1 MSYDFIM
8 LQVQITDLI
17 EGISRALDS
26 MTTDLANHHRRTA
39 IIALRLAEKQAFSP
53 LTCRYIRNAALLHD
67 IGALLLRRDITINDI
82 EKNLYQHAVAG
93 WLLLSNCKISAPIA
107 NMVLYHHTPWYQH
120 TGMPQD
126 RHEDLR
132 HGALLNLA
140 DTVDVLLRKHKDYL
154 TVLRIVRNMPKD
166 TFVQE
171 DVDALSD
178 IFHQQDFMEYFQ
190 RGFPKPQTPLAQRML
205 NTEEIVEFSSIFS
218 YVIDSR
224 SPSTATH
231 TVGVA
236 EQSRALYVLSGASE
250 DAINDLYVAGLLHDI
265 GKIGVPVE
273 LIEKN
278 GKLTN
283 DEYNIVQQHASISRQ
298 ILVPIPGLEKVG
310 FWASA
315 HHERLD
321 GKGYPNGFS
330 ANELPLE
337 ARVIAV
343 ADILTAL
350 TEDRPYRKGL
360 LPQKA
365 LQILI
370 SMVDNG
376 AIDGDLVS
384 LVHDNL
390 DYLEERRR
398 SAQNA
403 AATRFQVDRE
413 HFQQDIFD
421 SFHKYG
427 ESLLEADMP
436 VRDVIPTLPLWS
448 CVEKT

>member
-1 MSYDFIM
+1 M
-8 LQVQITDLI
+8 LQVQITDLV

-39 IIALRLAEKQAFSP
+39 IIALRIAETQGFSP
-53 LTCRYIRNAALLHD
+53 LICRYIRNAALLHD
-67 IGALLLRRDITINDI
+67 IGALLLRRDVTLKDI
-82 EKNLYQHAVAG
+82 EKNLFQHAVAG
-93 WLLLSNCKISAPIA
+93 WTLLSHCKILAPIA
-107 NMVLYHHTPWYQH
+107 NMVLYHHTPWHQH
-120 TGMPQD
+120 TSMPQE
-126 RHEDLR
+126 RHQDAR
-132 HGALLNLA
+132 YGALLNLA
-140 DTVDVLLRKHKDYL
+140 DTVDIFLRKHQSYVK
-154 TVLRIVRNMPKD
+154 VLQLVNSMPKG

-171 DVDALSD
+171 DVDALND
-178 IFHQQDFMEYFQ
+178 MFTQKDFMEYFK
-190 RGFPKPQTPLAQRML
+190 RGFPKPQSAFASRML
-205 NTEEIVEFSSIFS
+205 DTSEIVEFSSIFS

-236 EQSRALYVLSGASE
+236 EQSRALYALTGASE
-250 DAINDLYVAGLLHDI
+250 AEINDLYVAGLLHDI
-265 GKIGVPVE
+265 GKMGVPVE
-273 LIEKN
+273 LIEKK
-278 GKLTN
+278 GMLTP

-321 GKGYPNGFS
+321 GKGYPNGLS
-330 ANELPLE
+330 AKELPLE
-337 ARVIAV
+337 ARVIAI

-365 LQILI
+365 FEILT
-370 SMVDNG
+370 SLVDNG
-376 AIDGDLVS
+376 GLDGDLVS

-390 DYLEERRR
+390 DFLEECRRK
-398 SAQNA
+398 AQGDA
-403 AATRFQVDRE
+403 ASRFQTDRGQ
-413 HFQQDIFD
+413 FQEDIFD

-427 ESLLEADMP
+427 ESLLDVDMYGQCVVP
-436 VRDVIPTLPLWS
+436 NRPLWS
-448 CVEKT
+448 NAAEV